1 MSKDLKNLIDS
12 VEDQETE
19 KSDYEQIIENLKE
32 KINKLN
38 FSLNE
43 QKLLIKEQEKELNKR
58 EDLDVPEELQI
69 LKDMVIAQRQD
80 LKKKDKDIEILEER
94 VDGLLAQLDNSA
106 KFGDEMTNNEEL
118 IKAKKLVVQL
128 TEENETLKQNENSA
142 KELIEH
148 LEKEKETYR
157 LENKNLKNQLLNF
170 EAEAFEK
177 GLGEI
182 NSEELES
189 ESEEEIMHSDQFD
202 EITEKLL
209 TIEEENNKLKKD
221 LDTANITIDN
231 LVAEIN
237 SKMKEISDQE
247 KEIREKSIK
256 LSALDEKYE
265 SAKRQNMELQKE
277 LEEFSEDT
285 GLSKDKLEYYELE
298 LQESEK
304 AINNLKDENI
314 RLNKLVSELNENKLF
329 PDKKLETQIPYDKE
343 FEEMIDYLKKENQ
356 QLKKSIIELREKES
370 SSFVELETSE
380 SSYENILDTNKN
392 LKAENE
398 RLNNLILDLKK
409 IKIATSNDKIY
420 NISVDQFAPK
430 FYQNLLFVRLFNN
443 LDKYRRDLLIDSLIQ
458 DLINSKSLDI
468 KRYIIDILSEIKDE
482 RRIRDTLIDMI
493 INEDWLIR
501 LHLVKALSKFDAE
514 DTRDALE
521 ELLNDADLDVRE
533 AAKKALKRI

>member
-157 LENKNLKNQLLNF
+157 LENKNLKNQLLTF
-170 EAEAFEK
+170 ESEAFEK

-380 SSYENILDTNKN
+380 SSYEDIIDTNKN